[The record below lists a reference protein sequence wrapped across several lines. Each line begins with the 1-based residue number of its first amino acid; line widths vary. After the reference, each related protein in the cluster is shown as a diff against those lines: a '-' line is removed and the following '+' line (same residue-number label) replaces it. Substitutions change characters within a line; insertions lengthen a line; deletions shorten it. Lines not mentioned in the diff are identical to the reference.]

1 MVYQNVPIE
10 NSWNIIAA
18 HLPLWYIHH
27 MDAIDSI
34 DVESTIP
41 LDEEVSDI
49 ADFFK
54 VFGDSTRLKI
64 LFLLEQGELPVHTI
78 AETLGMQQSTIS
90 QQLKLWRASR
100 LVRHRKDGRSIH
112 YSLNDDHIARILSM
126 GVEHYEETLG

>member
-1 MVYQNVPIE
+1 M
-10 NSWNIIAA
+10 ST
-18 HLPLWYIHH
+18 H
-27 MDAIDSI
+27 
-34 DVESTIP
+34 DVEQARNMIP

-64 LFLLEQGELPVHTI
+64 LFLLERGELPVHAI
-78 AETLGMQQSTIS
+78 ADALGMQQSTIS
-90 QQLKLWRASR
+90 QQLKLLRASR
-100 LVRHRKDGRSIH
+100 LVRHRKEGRSIH

>member
-1 MVYQNVPIE
+1 
-10 NSWNIIAA
+10 
-18 HLPLWYIHH
+18 
-27 MDAIDSI
+27 MDIIDSI

-78 AETLGMQQSTIS
+78 AETLGMQQSTLS
-90 QQLKLWRASR
+90 QQLKLLRASR

>member
-10 NSWNIIAA
+10 NSWNIIAV
-18 HLPLWYIHH
+18 HLLLWYICV
-27 MDAIDSI
+27 MDIIDSI
-34 DVESTIP
+34 DMESTIP

-90 QQLKLWRASR
+90 QQLKLLRASR

>member
-1 MVYQNVPIE
+1 
-10 NSWNIIAA
+10 
-18 HLPLWYIHH
+18 
-27 MDAIDSI
+27 MDTTEITEKTS
-34 DVESTIP
+34 SIP

-64 LFLLEQGELPVHTI
+64 LFLLERGELPVHTI

-90 QQLKLWRASR
+90 QQLKLLRASR

-112 YSLNDDHIARILSM
+112 YSLNDDHIARILSL